1 MPMRRFPLVLRLVTL
16 LTALCVLPALARE
29 PALHFGVFPRW
40 NAQTMVRDFTPLA
53 RALEKQLGR
62 SVLIETDKDF
72 DSFMRRVYAHE
83 FDLVHLNQLQYLQA
97 HERAGYQ
104 AIAKL
109 CTATTCTIS
118 ALLVTRQ
125 DSGIR
130 TLTQLRGKTVAF
142 GDRNAMV
149 SHLLARSLLRQA
161 GLRDGDYLTVFTH
174 NPPNALFA
182 VYNGDAA
189 AAGVGS
195 PVFEQPEVVKH
206 VDRQR
211 IRVLAESVP
220 IPHLPFAVRGDLDA
234 GLVAKIRTALIALAD
249 QPGGL
254 ELLRHIGATRL
265 VGAEDAEYA
274 ALRPYV
280 TEGHPGVQ

>member
-1 MPMRRFPLVLRLVTL
+1 MPMRHPPLVLRLLAL
-16 LTALCVLPALARE
+16 LAVLCALPAMARE

-53 RALEKQLGR
+53 RALEKKLGR
-62 SVLIETDKDF
+62 EVIIDTDKDF
-72 DSFMRRVYAHE
+72 DSFMRRVYARE

-125 DSGIR
+125 DSGVS
-130 TLTQLRGKTVAF
+130 TLAQLRGKTIAF

-149 SHLLARSLLRQA
+149 SYLMARSLLRQA
-161 GLRDGDYLTVFTH
+161 GLQDGDYKTVFTH
-174 NPPNALFA
+174 NPPNALLA
-182 VYNGDAA
+182 AYNGAAA

-195 PVFEQPEVVKH
+195 PVFEQPEVIKH

-234 GLVAKIRTALIALAD
+234 ALVAKIRAALIALAH
-249 QPGGL
+249 QPGGQ

-265 VGAEDAEYA
+265 VSAEDAEYEV
-274 ALRPYV
+274 LRPYV
-280 TEGHPGVQ
+280 AEGLTSGQ

>member
-1 MPMRRFPLVLRLVTL
+1 MPMHHFPLVLRLLTL
-16 LTALCVLPALARE
+16 LAVLCALPAAARE

-62 SVLIETDKDF
+62 EVLIETDKDF
-72 DSFMRRVYAHE
+72 DSFMRRVYARE

-118 ALLVTRQ
+118 ALLVTRD
-125 DSGIR
+125 DSGVSEV
-130 TLTQLRGKTVAF
+130 TQLRGKTVAF

-161 GLRDGDYLTVFTH
+161 GLQDGDYKTVFTQ
-174 NPPNALFA
+174 NPPNALLA
-182 VYNGDAA
+182 AYNGAAA

-195 PVFEQPEVVKH
+195 PVFEQPEVIKH

-211 IRVLAESVP
+211 IRVLAESTP
-220 IPHLPFAVRGDLDA
+220 IPHLPFAVRGDLDEA
-234 GLVAKIRTALIALAD
+234 LVARIRTALIAVAQ

-265 VGAEDAEYA
+265 VSADDAEYA
-274 ALRPYV
+274 VLRPYIS
-280 TEGHPGVQ
+280 EAHPGGQ

>member
-1 MPMRRFPLVLRLVTL
+1 VPMHPLPLFLRLFAL
-16 LTALCVLPALARE
+16 LAALCALPAAAGE

-53 RALEKQLGR
+53 RTLEKQLGR
-62 SVLIETDKDF
+62 KVLIETDKDF
-72 DSFMRRVYAHE
+72 DSFMRRVYARE
-83 FDLVHLNQLQYLQA
+83 FDLVHINQLQYIQA
-97 HERAGYQ
+97 HDRAGYR

-125 DSGIR
+125 DSGVS
-130 TLTQLRGKTVAF
+130 TVAQLRGKTIAF
-142 GDRNAMV
+142 GDPNAMV
-149 SHLLARSLLRQA
+149 SYLLARSLLRKA
-161 GLRDGDYLTVFTH
+161 GLQDGDYKTVFTH

-182 VYNGDAA
+182 VYNGAAA

-211 IRVLAESVP
+211 IVVLAESVP
-220 IPHLPFAVRGDLDA
+220 IPHLPFAVRSDLDA
-234 GLVAKIRTALIALAD
+234 GLVAKIRAALIALAD

-265 VGAEDAEYA
+265 VSADDAEYA
-274 ALRPYV
+274 VLRPYV
-280 TEGHPGVQ
+280 AEGEPDGR

>member
-1 MPMRRFPLVLRLVTL
+1 MPMHHSPLVLRLLTL
-16 LTALCVLPALARE
+16 LAVLCALPAAARE

-62 SVLIETDKDF
+62 EVFIETDKDF
-72 DSFMRRVYAHE
+72 ASFMRRVYAHE

-125 DSGIR
+125 DSGIS
-130 TLTQLRGKTVAF
+130 TLAQLRGKTVAF
-142 GDRNAMV
+142 GDRSAMV
-149 SHLLARSLLRQA
+149 SYLLARSLLRQA
-161 GLRDGDYLTVFTH
+161 GLHDGDYKTVFTH
-174 NPPNALFA
+174 NPPNALLA
-182 VYNGDAA
+182 VYNGAAA

-195 PVFEQPEVVKH
+195 PVFEQPEVIKH

-211 IRVLAESVP
+211 IRVLAKSMP
-220 IPHLPFAVRGDLDA
+220 IPQLPFAVRGDLDA
-234 GLVAKIRTALIALAD
+234 GLVARIRAALIALAD

-254 ELLRHIGATRL
+254 ELLRNIGATRL
-265 VGAEDAEYA
+265 ISAEDAEYA
-274 ALRPYV
+274 ALKPYV
-280 TEGHPGVQ
+280 AEDNPGGQ